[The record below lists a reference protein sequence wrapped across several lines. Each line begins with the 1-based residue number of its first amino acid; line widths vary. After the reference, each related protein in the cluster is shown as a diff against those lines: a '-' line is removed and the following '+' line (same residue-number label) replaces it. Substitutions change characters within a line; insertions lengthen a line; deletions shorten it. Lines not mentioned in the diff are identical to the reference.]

1 MHTMN
6 PNVLRNLIW
15 QMAPYNTEES
25 VTIPEWVSYTGVHT
39 APGEIVLNGDE
50 KTVMKLGDHW
60 FVGYDDTRYFE
71 ACVKIPESF
80 EGRTVRL
87 VIDFGGEAL
96 VRINGELSGAVSS
109 RENSGWVGRN
119 DIIFNRDL
127 KGGEELFIQLEAAV
141 DSAAFCDHSI
151 AGESAM
157 EYTLKEASLV
167 LINDDAEGFYTDLTC
182 AFDVYLHSEDKY
194 VAKRL
199 YNITDTAI
207 HMLSFDLGKKAYYDS
222 IKPARE
228 YFNKECEALSA
239 LSKTP
244 GEVILAGHSHLDV
257 AWLWTVKEIHRKTA
271 RTFSNNI
278 ELLKKYPSFNFTQS
292 QAVLYDFMKK
302 HYPDIFEQIKKYV
315 KEGRW
320 EIIGNTWVE
329 ADTNLAS
336 GESLIRQL
344 LYGRE
349 FFLKEF
355 GVSSDTYWL
364 PDCFGFTAALPQII
378 KKSGMKYFIT
388 SKLQY
393 NDTNEFPLSVFKW
406 RSHSGDEVLAY
417 MQKVHYEGEGN
428 AEYIVKTRSTNRQN
442 DVVDASMGMFGYG
455 DGGGGCTFNMVERVN
470 RFAKLP
476 GLAKVRIGK
485 ASEFF
490 AEVEKSRDELPVW
503 DGEMYYENHRGTFTS
518 QAFIKKNNRKG
529 EYMLRNAEIL
539 GLLSGTYD
547 KNALEKA
554 WKLLLINQFHDIL
567 PGTSIHEAIEN
578 TREEYGEL
586 RKLGHALIS
595 DSLNVLNKKAGIGKL
610 SVVVWNPSSHTVSNA
625 VEVRVPAE
633 ITAVSDANG
642 SIIKSAF
649 GHLENG
655 EKLLTFIADGV
666 PGMGYKVYSLSS
678 EEKGAEF
685 PSVTAEKNLLENEYL
700 RVTLNENG
708 ALTSVFDK
716 ENNREVLSGKG
727 NVLTISHDKP
737 VHESAWNLENDYMM
751 NMTELDESES
761 VTVLEASPVRGV
773 IEVIKK
779 YHDSTVTQKI
789 ILKAGSKTLDFDTE
803 VDWHE
808 REKVLKAEFP
818 VNIRARFSTFEIAHG
833 ALQRPTYANNSYE
846 KAMFECCAHKWT
858 DLSEGDYGVSLLN
871 DCKYGYDIQSNV
883 MRITLMRGPICPDPK
898 GDLGKSSFVYSL
910 YPHAGGWSE
919 AGTVGEAFKL
929 NLPISA
935 FTVIDGKGEK
945 HEHAFFAL
953 DKENIIIDAVKKAQ
967 NDNGIIIRVYE
978 AEGKHTTSTLSFPF
992 SVRNVIECNMMEQ
1005 PEDEKVLT
1013 FGENSVTFDISP
1025 FEVKTF
1031 RLILK

>member
-6 PNVLRNLIW
+6 PNVLKNLIY
-15 QMAPYNTEES
+15 QMSAYNTEDS
-25 VTIPEWVSYTGVHT
+25 VTIPEWVTYTGVHVN
-39 APGEIVLNGDE
+39 PGEIVLDGNE
-50 KTVMKLGDHW
+50 KTVARLGDHW
-60 FVGYDDTRYFE
+60 FAGYDDTRYFE
-71 ACVKIPESF
+71 ATVKVPESF

-96 VRINGELSGAVSS
+96 VRINGVLSGAISS
-109 RENSGWVGRN
+109 RENSGWVGRT
-119 DIIFNRDL
+119 DIIFNRSL

-151 AGESAM
+151 AGERAV
-157 EYTLKEASLV
+157 EYTLKTASLV
-167 LINDDAEGFYTDLTC
+167 LINDDAESLHTDFTC
-182 AFDVYLHSEDKY
+182 AFDVYEHSEDKY

-199 YNITDTAI
+199 YNITDNAI
-207 HMLSFDLGKKAYYDS
+207 HMLAFDLGKSAYYDS
-222 IKPARE
+222 IKAARD
-228 YFNKECEALSA
+228 YFWSEAEALAA

-271 RTFSNNI
+271 RTFSNNL
-278 ELLKKYPSFNFTQS
+278 ELLKKYPEFHFTQS
-292 QAVLYDFMKK
+292 QAVLYDFMKQN
-302 HYPDIFEQIKKYV
+302 YPEVFEQIKEYV
-315 KEGRW
+315 KDGRW

-406 RSHSGDEVLAY
+406 RSHSSDEVLAY
-417 MQKVHYEGEGN
+417 MQKVHYEGEGD
-428 AEYIVKTRSTNRQN
+428 AQYIVKTRSSNRQN

-455 DGGGGCTFNMVERVN
+455 DGGGGCTFNMVERIN
-470 RFAKLP
+470 RYEKLP
-476 GLAKVRIGK
+476 GLPSVREGR

-490 AEVEKSRDELPVW
+490 AEIEKSRDELPTW

-539 GLLSGTYD
+539 GLLSNTYD
-547 KNALEKA
+547 KEALEKA

-578 TREEYGEL
+578 TRKEYGEL
-586 RKLGHALIS
+586 RELGAL
-595 DSLNVLNKKAGIGKL
+595 LLEKALEPLNKKAGVGKL
-610 SVVVWNPSSHTVSNA
+610 CAVAWNLGTHTVSDTVCIDAPFDECSVFDGDGN
-625 VEVRVPAE
+625 EVKSFVTTE
-633 ITAVSDANG
+633 NNISKLYFTAND
-642 SIIKSAF
+642 
-649 GHLENG
+649 
-655 EKLLTFIADGV
+655 V
-666 PGMGYKVYSLSS
+666 PGMGYRVFTVKPG
-678 EEKGAEF
+678 KGNTF
-685 PSVTAEKNLLENEYL
+685 TPVTATNTLLENKYL
-700 RVTLNENG
+700 KALLDENG
-708 ALTSVFDK
+708 TLISLYDK
-716 ENNREVLSGKG
+716 ENSREVLTGKG

-751 NMTELDESES
+751 NMTELKSAES
-761 VTVLEASPVRGV
+761 VTVLESSPVKGV
-773 IEVIKK
+773 IEVVRK
-779 YHDSTVTQKI
+779 YNKSVITQKI
-789 ILKAGSKTLDFDTE
+789 ILKAESRVLEFNTE

-818 VNIRARFSTFEIAHG
+818 VNIRARYSTFEIAHG

-871 DCKYGYDIQSNV
+871 DCKYGYDIHDNV

-898 GDLGKSSFVYSL
+898 GDLGKNSFIYSI
-910 YPHAGGWSE
+910 YPHKGSWQD
-919 AGTVGEAFKL
+919 AGTVNEAFKL
-929 NLPISA
+929 NIPLKA
-935 FTVIDGKGEK
+935 FTVENGEG
-945 HEHAFFAL
+945 ESLQNAFFSL
-953 DKENIIIDAVKKAQ
+953 DSQNVIIDAVKKAQ
-967 NDNGIIIRVYE
+967 DGNGVIIRVYE
-978 AEGKHTTSTLSFPF
+978 SEGKHTTASLSTPF
-992 SVRNVIECNMMEQ
+992 NNAGSALECNMMEQ
-1005 PEDEKVLT
+1005 DEAAIDISCGAIT
-1013 FGENSVTFDISP
+1013 FGIGP

-1031 RLILK
+1031 RIIF